1 MSDEKATGQE
11 LTCLEADAIEEL
23 IHPHGA
29 CLVEL
34 FWRNVQPS
42 FPLLYKEDY
51 MRRYTQSY
59 HLVSPELLG
68 AVYLSALRWWS
79 YDPELSLHP
88 CPNSAA
94 LRKLTLGAIQNSYHR
109 PKLSSVQAILLVL
122 QCQPEDPLNPDH
134 TFDWGLTCQALA
146 VAQCIG
152 LHLDST
158 YWALPKPEKNVM
170 KRLAWA
176 LYMQDRWTALAYGR
190 PVHIHEDDWDVAEL
204 VDADFADCD
213 NRSPEE
219 ERRSMLVTGKQQ
231 FMQMVELSRILSTI
245 LSEFYTAKSSR
256 EQDTLLLYTRA
267 KPIFE
272 ALDQWSQAV
281 PSSLGMHIIYQRRLS
296 FHGECIQAL

>member
-1 MSDEKATGQE
+1 MSDEKATSHE
-11 LTCLEADAIEEL
+11 LACLEADAIEDL
-23 IHPHGA
+23 IYPNGA

-42 FPLLYKEDY
+42 FPLLYKEGF

-59 HLVSPELLG
+59 SFVSPELLG

-79 YDPELSLHP
+79 YDPELSLRP

-94 LRKLTLGAIQNSYHR
+94 LRKVTLEAIQNSYHR
-109 PKLSSVQAILLVL
+109 PKLSSVQAILLFL

-146 VAQCIG
+146 IAQCIG

-158 YWALPKPEKNVM
+158 DWALPKPEKNVM

-176 LYMQDRWTALAYGR
+176 LYLQDRWTALAYGR
-190 PVHIHEDDWDVAEL
+190 PVHIHEDDWAVSDL
-204 VDADFADCD
+204 VDADFADCA

-245 LSEFYTAKSSR
+245 LSEFYTAKNSR

-272 ALDQWSQAV
+272 ALDQWSQVV
-281 PSSLGMHIIYQRRLS
+281 PPSLGMHIIYQRRLS
-296 FHGECIQAL
+296 FHGE